1 MWACPMISVV
11 VPAFNEESLLA
22 QCLDSLKKQSYRDFE
37 IIVVAGGNDRTSAI
51 AKSFGTIVVSQDQ
64 KGIAK
69 ARQKGF
75 SVARGEIIASTD
87 ADAIVPEDWLHHI
100 QDLFERHPAA
110 ISIAGHFQLY
120 DGPSFVRFW
129 IKISL
134 ILMPVILK
142 TAPWLWNFGGANF
155 AVKTETFNK
164 LGGFDLNRDF
174 GEDIDLCRRL
184 RKYGKVI
191 FAPSLVVRVSGRAF
205 AKDKLGLKSLI
216 NYLGVL
222 FRGRHLL
229 SVSRVPDADRI
240 SIKS

>member
-1 MWACPMISVV
+1 MISVV
-11 VPAFNEESLLA
+11 VPAFNEESLPP
-22 QCLDSLKKQSYRDFE
+22 QCLDSLKKQKYRDFE

-100 QDLFERHPAA
+100 HDIFEQHPAA
-110 ISIAGHFQLY
+110 VAIAGHFQLY
-120 DGPSFVRFW
+120 DGPTFVRFW

-142 TAPWLWNFGGANF
+142 IAPWLWNFGGANF
-155 AVKTETFNK
+155 AVKTAAFNK

-174 GEDIDLCRRL
+174 GEDIDLCLRL
-184 RKYGKVI
+184 RNYGKVI

-216 NYLGVL
+216 KYLSEL
-222 FRGRHLL
+222 LRGKPLAVTRF
-229 SVSRVPDADRI
+229 SKTTVTNDE
-240 SIKS
+240 